1 MKFEVFQYIS
11 SVRNFKFQTAKLKN
25 KTKALQ
31 VILPKI
37 CGITFYTSF
46 KKYFKTNTDFFP
58 RTLECKKCKKNQ
70 CFVKKPRSP
79 PPPRV
84 LHSLVRLACH
94 SVSLNQHNTVYFT
107 CSETSAESL
116 KWRQI
121 QLKPTTHFCCVLVWC
136 DICRLLHWSFQQIV
150 AQQLYKQTEP
160 QFLNWNIVQIIHKYK
175 WSIVILDLGSNIS
188 CYREQIRKLLTDSC
202 NFKG

>member
-58 RTLECKKCKKNQ
+58 RTLECKKCKKKIN
-70 CFVKKPRSP
+70 VLWKSHV

>member
-58 RTLECKKCKKNQ
+58 RTLECKKCKKIN
-70 CFVKKPRSP
+70 VLWKSHVP
-79 PPPRV
+79 PPPPCIAFTCQV
-84 LHSLVRLACH
+84 SLSQCVSKSTKHCLFHLQWNICWVIKMKANSIKTNNTFLLCASLVWYL
-94 SVSLNQHNTVYFT
+94 QTVTLIFSTNRGAAAIQTNRTAVFKFKYRSNYT
-107 CSETSAESL
+107 
-116 KWRQI
+116 QI
-121 QLKPTTHFCCVLVWC
+121 
-136 DICRLLHWSFQQIV
+136 
-150 AQQLYKQTEP
+150 
-160 QFLNWNIVQIIHKYK
+160 
-175 WSIVILDLGSNIS
+175 
-188 CYREQIRKLLTDSC
+188 
-202 NFKG
+202 